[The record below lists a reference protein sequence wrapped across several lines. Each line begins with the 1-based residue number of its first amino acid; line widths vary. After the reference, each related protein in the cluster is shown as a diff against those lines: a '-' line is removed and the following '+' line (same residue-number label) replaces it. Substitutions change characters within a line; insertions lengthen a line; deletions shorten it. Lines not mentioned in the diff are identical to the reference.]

1 MNVFENVML
10 TADTN
15 YVPSKYVVMSCTV
28 GSTLATSWCW
38 VRCVSYG
45 VDTEEH
51 LNEYYNSQNRS
62 LLSGTLGEYKVVN
75 LTQIK
80 PYYRRASVKETNV
93 DIG

>member
-10 TADTN
+10 TSDTN
-15 YVPSKYVVMSCTV
+15 YVPSKFVVMSCTV
-28 GSTLATSWCW
+28 GNTLASSWCW
-38 VRCVSYG
+38 IRRVSYG
-45 VDTEEH
+45 VDTESH
-51 LNEYYNSQNRS
+51 LNEYYTSNNRS
-62 LLSGTLGEYKVVN
+62 LLSGVLGEYLVMN